1 MGAETLIK
9 DLGFPPEVLE
19 TIVGIVRFPGET
31 ELATA
36 QNLYDIYVKIGGVG
50 LMNRSRTMM
59 PRHLKLIRS
68 KLHQHNFKL

>member
-36 QNLYDIYVKIGGVG
+36 QNPYDIYDKICAVE
-50 LMNRSRTMM
+50 LMHRRRTMM
-59 PRHLKLIRS
+59 PRQLKISRS
-68 KLHQHNFKL
+68 KLH